1 MQIQS
6 VSSIN
11 SLKMKENKLNK
22 NVQNPI
28 ISQEPRE
35 IFAYQDF
42 NISFRARTPENFYEQ
57 EFNKKNMPETM
68 KMYLE
73 FDYENRKHMPPE
85 QMMQEVFGYLEF
97 AKDFDDVR
105 KMYPTE
111 PLFEE
116 LHPNTKKNRN
126 NLLAEIEMVK
136 DLTSEP
142 LLKNGSNDLGMYI
155 LKKIFIEGKTVK
167 EINKDF
173 YEKDVNNS
181 YKDLLKKELDYSVTE
196 SYGIKYPKQAFWN
209 SFIAT
214 RDEYKKFFITLPKK
228 DPIFR
233 PENVKSRIDYNR
245 IKSVTEVKKQP
256 KKIVRKYTTPNHK
269 KIQLTNEIKNTRGSL
284 ESIEKK
290 IRKRFTKSDIEAP
303 FVLKY
308 MSPIMTIAADRVHL
322 SEEMKNFAEK
332 TNLEQTSDEAFFAR
346 FWKANPLVL
355 EDYAKTIPD
364 TIELFEETYEDGGLI
379 PINKDFEVI
388 KDETLDKKV
397 IDYVPTRFV
406 ELLDYAKNI
415 DKERQEKYALHNKI
429 QNELNDVFVQLKV
442 ENSPSK
448 QQAHIENF
456 KSSEDEINEML
467 RKSAK
472 ENNAEFY
479 EFKDVEGNKLVF
491 TGSLD
496 EAFKDCIIDLLG
508 TARYYPKSFQKKY
521 QKFFLSQPE
530 VDTKYKLSVV
540 ATRYNLDTEDLYTP
554 AELAEITDKIKFPE
568 DFFLLPVISTFVIAD
583 FLCLKYQDKIPVNIK
598 NATASI
604 DFYNLLEETQLED
617 GSKLSDIVIKSNKE
631 IEDMLSYYQS
641 HPLSNKETLTIRKGL
656 TKRFKESIKIK
667 NNEDINI
674 FCDIIKNNIQEDSV
688 AKQKFKQLLA
698 TWLKT
703 CDITLSRYVA
713 RSLLVTE
720 LNNYNKKVFL
730 LEKFFDETIFSKN
743 IKDLISIAGEQNII
757 HNQKLFTEPMQGY
770 LANHL
775 PTLKDVLRY
784 M

>member
-322 SEEMKNFAEK
+322 SEEMKN
-332 TNLEQTSDEAFFAR
+332 TEQLY
-346 FWKANPLVL
+346 WV
-355 EDYAKTIPD
+355 
-364 TIELFEETYEDGGLI
+364 GLM
-379 PINKDFEVI
+379 N
-388 KDETLDKKV
+388 
-397 IDYVPTRFV
+397 
-406 ELLDYAKNI
+406 
-415 DKERQEKYALHNKI
+415 
-429 QNELNDVFVQLKV
+429 
-442 ENSPSK
+442 
-448 QQAHIENF
+448 NF
-456 KSSEDEINEML
+456 KNQAEEIVL
-467 RKSAK
+467 K
-472 ENNAEFY
+472 E
-479 EFKDVEGNKLVF
+479 L
-491 TGSLD
+491 
-496 EAFKDCIIDLLG
+496 I
-508 TARYYPKSFQKKY
+508 
-521 QKFFLSQPE
+521 
-530 VDTKYKLSVV
+530 
-540 ATRYNLDTEDLYTP
+540 
-554 AELAEITDKIKFPE
+554 
-568 DFFLLPVISTFVIAD
+568 
-583 FLCLKYQDKIPVNIK
+583 
-598 NATASI
+598 
-604 DFYNLLEETQLED
+604 
-617 GSKLSDIVIKSNKE
+617 
-631 IEDMLSYYQS
+631 
-641 HPLSNKETLTIRKGL
+641 
-656 TKRFKESIKIK
+656 
-667 NNEDINI
+667 
-674 FCDIIKNNIQEDSV
+674 
-688 AKQKFKQLLA
+688 
-698 TWLKT
+698 
-703 CDITLSRYVA
+703 YV
-713 RSLLVTE
+713 
-720 LNNYNKKVFL
+720 
-730 LEKFFDETIFSKN
+730 
-743 IKDLISIAGEQNII
+743 
-757 HNQKLFTEPMQGY
+757 
-770 LANHL
+770 
-775 PTLKDVLRY
+775 
-784 M
+784 

>member
-1 MQIQS
+1 
-6 VSSIN
+6 
-11 SLKMKENKLNK
+11 
-22 NVQNPI
+22 
-28 ISQEPRE
+28 
-35 IFAYQDF
+35 
-42 NISFRARTPENFYEQ
+42 
-57 EFNKKNMPETM
+57 
-68 KMYLE
+68 
-73 FDYENRKHMPPE
+73 
-85 QMMQEVFGYLEF
+85 
-97 AKDFDDVR
+97 
-105 KMYPTE
+105 
-111 PLFEE
+111 
-116 LHPNTKKNRN
+116 
-126 NLLAEIEMVK
+126 
-136 DLTSEP
+136 
-142 LLKNGSNDLGMYI
+142 
-155 LKKIFIEGKTVK
+155 
-167 EINKDF
+167 
-173 YEKDVNNS
+173 
-181 YKDLLKKELDYSVTE
+181 
-196 SYGIKYPKQAFWN
+196 
-209 SFIAT
+209 
-214 RDEYKKFFITLPKK
+214 
-228 DPIFR
+228 
-233 PENVKSRIDYNR
+233 
-245 IKSVTEVKKQP
+245 
-256 KKIVRKYTTPNHK
+256 
-269 KIQLTNEIKNTRGSL
+269 
-284 ESIEKK
+284 
-290 IRKRFTKSDIEAP
+290 
-303 FVLKY
+303 
-308 MSPIMTIAADRVHL
+308 
-322 SEEMKNFAEK
+322 
-332 TNLEQTSDEAFFAR
+332 
-346 FWKANPLVL
+346 
-355 EDYAKTIPD
+355 
-364 TIELFEETYEDGGLI
+364 
-379 PINKDFEVI
+379 
-388 KDETLDKKV
+388 
-397 IDYVPTRFV
+397 
-406 ELLDYAKNI
+406 
-415 DKERQEKYALHNKI
+415 
-429 QNELNDVFVQLKV
+429 
-442 ENSPSK
+442 
-448 QQAHIENF
+448 
-456 KSSEDEINEML
+456 
-467 RKSAK
+467 
-472 ENNAEFY
+472 
-479 EFKDVEGNKLVF
+479 
-491 TGSLD
+491 LD